1 MEQKFRKVVT
11 IFIDILGSQNR
22 ESFDEWYHVMSIFS
36 AMIEREK
43 ELAGPF
49 TREKLMYFQTVHI
62 SFTTIKMISKIVVKT
77 YTY

>member
-43 ELAGPF
+43 EL
-49 TREKLMYFQTVHI
+49 V
-62 SFTTIKMISKIVVKT
+62 
-77 YTY
+77 